1 MDNRDHQTRD
11 ARESVWSILYQWRA
25 AYFTLFAI
33 QNTAGISLLCWYE
46 ITETTQDSA
55 AETALAIFMGIGLIG
70 AGSATTVITIMET
83 ARSIMVIAASL
94 EDWLKKREQARMEKR
109 VKEVTAEV
117 TAEVAVKVRVET
129 LAEVHK
135 AWSEWNRRR
144 LEAEANGEPFD
155 EPPPD
160 FGQTGP
166 TADGRSSPPPAG
178 A

>member
-1 MDNRDHQTRD
+1 M
-11 ARESVWSILYQWRA
+11 
-25 AYFTLFAI
+25 
-33 QNTAGISLLCWYE
+33 CWYE

-117 TAEVAVKVRVET
+117 AVKVRVET

-155 EPPPD
+155 ESPPD
-160 FGQTGP
+160 FSQTGP
-166 TADGRSSPPPAG
+166 TADGRFSPPPAG